1 MKISILVH
9 QTFDSIEEVER
20 AISATNR
27 AQSYFELEFCT
38 ASWVEKKVVG
48 KKILDFSNL
57 YQQKKERLGESPAVI
72 VTKLPLK
79 DNFVTWY
86 EPGIY
91 VVSLGDWEVHH
102 QIPPIR
108 TLLMYYIAGIL
119 PGFCS
124 IFPEGSDEGMYHE
137 ERPIGCISDTCP
149 RGNDDVLLSM
159 KGARVC
165 APCAKIYRRYGCNEK
180 ALAAARKILNY
191 VREDA
196 ARYDKEIPY
205 DVFISYSHQ
214 DQLFVDRLV
223 RDLEDRRLKIWRDGF
238 TLLPG
243 QGFIQKIFNGIA
255 TSRCLLC
262 VLSRKSVKSKWVEK
276 ELNFAVI
283 RSLESGP
290 DKIAVI
296 PTLIEKCRI
305 PQVLCDLHYVS
316 FQDNYDSALNKVV
329 TAVQEQR
336 RRTYRSRKDRL

>member
-1 MKISILVH
+1 VKISILVH

-20 AISATNR
+20 AISTTNR
-27 AQSYFELEFCT
+27 AQSYFELELCT

-57 YQQKKERLGESPAVI
+57 YQQKQERLGESPAVI

-91 VVSLGDWEVHH
+91 VVSLGDWEVRH

-124 IFPEGSDEGMYHE
+124 VFPEGSEEGMYHE

-165 APCAKIYRRYGCNEK
+165 TPCARIYRRYGCNEK

-205 DVFISYSHQ
+205 DIFISYSHQ
-214 DQLFVDRLV
+214 DQRFVDRLV
-223 RDLEDRRLKIWRDGF
+223 RDLEERRLKVWRDGF
-238 TLLPG
+238 LLAPDVSYACYRGNLLPAG
-243 QGFIQKIFNGIA
+243 VNLPVVHNVLAFKHVVVGML
-255 TSRCLLC
+255 SRCQTRMICQNPNARPNSQTVESVLILHCNHDAVLLRH
-262 VLSRKSVKSKWVEK
+262 L
-276 ELNFAVI
+276 A
-283 RSLESGP
+283 
-290 DKIAVI
+290 
-296 PTLIEKCRI
+296 
-305 PQVLCDLHYVS
+305 
-316 FQDNYDSALNKVV
+316 DS
-329 TAVQEQR
+329 
-336 RRTYRSRKDRL
+336 